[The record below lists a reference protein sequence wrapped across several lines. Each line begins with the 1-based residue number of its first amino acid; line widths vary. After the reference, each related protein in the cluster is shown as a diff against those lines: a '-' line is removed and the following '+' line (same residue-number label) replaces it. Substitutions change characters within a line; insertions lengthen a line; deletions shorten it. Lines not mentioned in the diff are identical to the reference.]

1 MTALKEAPAGRT
13 ANLHAR
19 RPQTAK
25 AVNLALSTPPEAVQ
39 LAKPN
44 YDFAKRQRELAKKQ
58 KQEAKRNKK
67 LAEKNPT
74 GTEPEPDA
82 DPAPPADK

>member
-1 MTALKEAPAGRT
+1 MRGSGYSRGSKPTRRT
-13 ANLHAR
+13 
-19 RPQTAK
+19 
-25 AVNLALSTPPEAVQ
+25 VQ

-67 LAEKNPT
+67 QAAKDQTVGGSPPGAT
-74 GTEPEPDA
+74 P
-82 DPAPPADK
+82 DPAESK

>member
-1 MTALKEAPAGRT
+1 
-13 ANLHAR
+13 
-19 RPQTAK
+19 
-25 AVNLALSTPPEAVQ
+25 

-67 LAEKNPT
+67 LASKDTAT
-74 GTEPEPDA
+74 GEPPVPGTPES
-82 DPAPPADK
+82 PADK